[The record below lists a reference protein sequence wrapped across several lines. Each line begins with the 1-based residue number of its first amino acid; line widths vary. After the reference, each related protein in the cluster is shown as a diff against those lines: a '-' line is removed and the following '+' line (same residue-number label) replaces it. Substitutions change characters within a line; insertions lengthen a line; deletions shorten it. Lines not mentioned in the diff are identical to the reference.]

1 MKVMLYVHALNGR
14 GIASVVTCVAEVA
27 AAGGHQVV
35 IVANSVAE
43 RVEQGTGIGVV
54 DLQSSERRT
63 TPGIPGLRR
72 ALRSHRPD
80 VLYAHGNGPAR
91 AAVLA
96 TRGRAGRPY
105 LVTVEHNH
113 YSTYPW
119 RFRRLRDLANR
130 LLLPFA
136 DHVVGVA
143 PEIVKDLENLFP
155 GVRGKTSTIPPP
167 FTRWSRAVELARA
180 EVPDSWFREG
190 DLPVVVSVANIHP
203 RKDPETLVRAMV
215 RVNEH
220 SPTPTRLAI
229 IGKPSDPE
237 LTARLVDIAREAGI
251 GEHVALLG
259 FQANPLA
266 YVARSSIFALTSRN
280 EGMPI
285 VLLEAMALGVPIVST
300 DCPSGPRYLLEDG
313 KYGELAPVGDAE
325 GVAAAILRLLNDP
338 EHARRLG
345 QQGTARVERFTPER
359 ITEDYLG
366 LLEQHP

>member
-1 MKVMLYVHALNGR
+1 MKVMLSLHSLNGR
-14 GIASVVTCVAEVA
+14 GIASVVMCVAERAVSD
-27 AAGGHQVV
+27 GHQVV
-35 IVANSVAE
+35 IVANSVVE
-43 RVEQGTGIGVV
+43 GVEQGTGVEVV

-63 TPGIPGLRR
+63 VPGIPGLRR
-72 ALRSHRPD
+72 AIRSYRPD

-96 TRGRAGRPY
+96 TRGVAGRPY
-105 LVTVEHNH
+105 LVTIEHNH

-119 RFRRLRDLANR
+119 RLRPVRDLANR
-130 LLLPFA
+130 LLLPLA

-143 PEIVKDLENLFP
+143 PEIVEDLEDLFP

-167 FTRWSRAVELARA
+167 FTRWSRAVELAQA
-180 EVPDSWFREG
+180 DVAHPWFREG
-190 DLPVVVSVANIHP
+190 ELPVVVSVANIHP

-220 SPTPTRLAI
+220 SPTATRLAL
-229 IGKPSDPE
+229 IGQPSDPQ
-237 LTARLVDIAREAGI
+237 LASRLIDIAREGGI

-285 VLLEAMALGVPIVST
+285 ALLESMALGIPIVST

>member
-1 MKVMLYVHALNGR
+1 MRVMLFVHSLNGR
-14 GIASVVTCVAEVA
+14 GIASVVTCIAERA
-27 AAGGHQVV
+27 ASDGHQVV
-35 IVANSVAE
+35 IVANSVVE
-43 RVEQGTGIGVV
+43 GVEQGTGIGVV

-63 TPGIPGLRR
+63 IPGIPGLRR
-72 ALRSHRPD
+72 AIRSHRPD

-96 TRGRAGRPY
+96 TRGLAGRPH
-105 LVTVEHNH
+105 LVTIEHNH
-113 YSTYPW
+113 YSSYPW
-119 RFRRLRDLANR
+119 RFRPVRDLANR
-130 LLLPFA
+130 LLLPLA

-143 PEIVKDLENLFP
+143 PEIVEELEDLFP

-180 EVPDSWFREG
+180 DVPHPWFREG
-190 DLPVVVSVANIHP
+190 ELPVVVSVANIHP

-220 SPTPTRLAI
+220 SPTPARLAL
-229 IGKPSDPE
+229 IGQTSDPQ
-237 LTARLVDIAREAGI
+237 LAARLTDIADEGGI
-251 GEHVALLG
+251 GEHVDLLG

-285 VLLEAMALGVPIVST
+285 ALLESMALGIPIVST

-313 KYGELAPVGDAE
+313 QYGELAPVGDVE
-325 GVAAAILRLLNDP
+325 GIAAAILRLLNEP
-338 EHARRLG
+338 ERASRLG
-345 QQGTARVERFTPER
+345 QLGKARVERFSPGR
-359 ITEDYLG
+359 ITEDYLD
-366 LLEQHP
+366 LVEHP